1 MTLSGRA
8 ESATPP
14 VQVCVSLFGFTPST
28 HSVHAG
34 TIVTWVDDD
43 ERPHKVT
50 SADGFFA
57 SRAILSGESFSFRF
71 DAPGT
76 YTYFS
81 GFQPH
86 LTGTIV
92 VRQDGASQRI
102 RSCTAG
108 SLRARAAGANRRST
122 SYTQARP

>member
-14 VQVCVSLFGFTPST
+14 VQVRVSLFGFTPST
-28 HSVHAG
+28 RTVHAG
-34 TIVTWVDDD
+34 TIVTWGNND
-43 ERPHKVT
+43 ERPHTVT

-57 SRAILSGESFSFRF
+57 SQAIFSGESFSFRF

-92 VRQDGASQRI
+92 VR
-102 RSCTAG
+102 
-108 SLRARAAGANRRST
+108 
-122 SYTQARP
+122 